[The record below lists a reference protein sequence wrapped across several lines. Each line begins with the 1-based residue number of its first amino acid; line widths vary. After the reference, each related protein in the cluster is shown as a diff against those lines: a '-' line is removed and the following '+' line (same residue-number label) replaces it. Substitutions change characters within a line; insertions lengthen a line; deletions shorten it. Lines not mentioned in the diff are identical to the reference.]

1 MIRTGRRKIDLVSGE
16 PMDRRIFLIRALGLP
31 LITGSSW
38 LAAGCSSK
46 PAATCVKEG
55 DLTSS
60 ERSLRASLQYTDV
73 SQDAAQR
80 CSGCAFFK
88 SSDAS
93 CGHCEMLSGL
103 VSATGHCASWSA
115 RK

>member
-1 MIRTGRRKIDLVSGE
+1 MRGDLI
-16 PMDRRIFLIRALGLP
+16 DRRIFLVA
-31 LITGSSW
+31 GSAW
-38 LAAGCSSK
+38 LAAGCGSK
-46 PAATCVKEG
+46 PAATCVKE
-55 DLTSS
+55 DELTSS

-73 SQDAAQR
+73 SPDTSKR

-93 CGHCEMLSGL
+93 CGHCEMLSGV
-103 VSATGHCASWSA
+103 VSATGRCASWSA